1 ARPERRTRM
10 FEPTLE
16 PPRPRGPRRPETRA
30 WEAAWQD
37 LLRGAEPRPG
47 RPIIASGARK
57 AVYGRSAMSRRSSA
71 PFKAVLFDAYGT
83 LLRND
88 DLILVPRQIVAD
100 HGLSVRVEEV
110 WRTWSELYHETT
122 QLEPFRTLR
131 E

>member
-1 ARPERRTRM
+1 
-10 FEPTLE
+10 
-16 PPRPRGPRRPETRA
+16 
-30 WEAAWQD
+30 
-37 LLRGAEPRPG
+37 
-47 RPIIASGARK
+47 
-57 AVYGRSAMSRRSSA
+57 MSRRASA

-131 E
+131 EIEGADHAARAAAVRDRRRRRAVHRALLQGDDHR